1 MKKVSLDSFEVPF
14 IECVLLGVALEA
26 SFLNEKF
33 HALVERGG
41 DGRRLLPQQD
51 VDGLR
56 GCDAKW

>member
-41 DGRRLLPQQD
+41 DGRRLLP
-51 VDGLR
+51 
-56 GCDAKW
+56 